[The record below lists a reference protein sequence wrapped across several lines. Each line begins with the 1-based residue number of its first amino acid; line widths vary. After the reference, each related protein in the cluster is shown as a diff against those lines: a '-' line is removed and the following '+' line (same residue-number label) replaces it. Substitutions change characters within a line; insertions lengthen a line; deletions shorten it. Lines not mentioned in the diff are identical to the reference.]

1 MMMYTGYTPLNN
13 ESMHGLLGRVR
24 PWVNPDPSKH
34 NPDPWVMG
42 WGKWWVGLGSALS
55 DPRVTHAIAYS
66 WRVRHLAQLLQ
77 TKQMTIQAQGSR
89 STTSYFIIRMVCV
102 H

>member
-13 ESMHGLLGRVR
+13 GSMHGLLGRVR
-24 PWVNPDPSKH
+24 PWVNPDPSEH

-55 DPRVTHAIAYS
+55 DPRVTHAIA
-66 WRVRHLAQLLQ
+66 
-77 TKQMTIQAQGSR
+77 
-89 STTSYFIIRMVCV
+89 
-102 H
+102 